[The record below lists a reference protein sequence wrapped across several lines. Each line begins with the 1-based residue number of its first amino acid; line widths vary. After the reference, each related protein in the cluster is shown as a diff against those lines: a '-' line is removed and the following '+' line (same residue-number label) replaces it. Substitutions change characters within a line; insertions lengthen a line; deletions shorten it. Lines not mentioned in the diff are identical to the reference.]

1 MQVGSAVGG
10 RMNLESQ
17 QGGTVPLLD
26 VVMGFVRLER
36 LRILDLEDQ
45 H

>member
-1 MQVGSAVGG
+1 MQVGSAVEGH
-10 RMNLESQ
+10 MNLESQ
-17 QGGTVPLLD
+17 QGGTVLLLD